1 MEISFSAPL
10 FLLLYHTYQKK
21 ESPLEKDFLY
31 PSSNKNLVIGKFCGS
46 TRYLQVEFVVNI

>member
-46 TRYLQVEFVVNI
+46 TRYLQVEFVGNS